1 VSTPCSVKRW
11 TMLPEKLSI
20 KSAKLLGLGYPGG
33 PASLFKTP
41 LS

>member
-1 VSTPCSVKRW
+1 MNSFF
-11 TMLPEKLSI
+11 EKLSSFS
-20 KSAKLLGLGYPGG
+20 KRPSRFSEGLGYPGG